1 MNFSLF
7 SSSSLNKNFALKLLQ
22 NNFRPKHTRERFCL
36 SSLLK
41 SRLSLP
47 PPPLSPPFL
56 LFSSK
61 TSCAFKR
68 KNQLRMSS
76 SGLGGG
82 KKVRMKRRSPW
93 NWIGFISSLNGV
105 DLRQNVVYISPFLSL
120 YCSYHH
126 RAIPPIEVL
135 LFSSSDHHHL
145 LFFLNSSFRYPHHIY
160 IEKRHPSW
168 KRKRSLRLF
177 QRIGRRKFYQQ
188 H

>member
-1 MNFSLF
+1 MSFFFVEEPSLPP
-7 SSSSLNKNFALKLLQ
+7 SSSSFSSFSPFLLQ
-22 NNFRPKHTRERFCL
+22 N
-36 SSLLK
+36 
-41 SRLSLP
+41 
-47 PPPLSPPFL
+47 
-56 LFSSK
+56 
-61 TSCAFKR
+61 SCGFKQQ

-82 KKVRMKRRSPW
+82 KKVRIKRRSPC

-188 H
+188 Q